1 MIQDNHLLVN
11 TLIIPERGGGGG
23 GREGGLSCTYKIYEE
38 YMMHAKLKHVNGN
51 ALLRVSLQIVTELN
65 PCNEAMVVLGFIA
78 SCVSSAGLNEWFQT
92 LTLSSSV
99 SSSCISFLMA
109 VLISLEGFACSVLS
123 IV

>member
-1 MIQDNHLLVN
+1 M
-11 TLIIPERGGGGG
+11 
-23 GREGGLSCTYKIYEE
+23 K
-38 YMMHAKLKHVNGN
+38 HAKLKHIN

-99 SSSCISFLMA
+99 SSCISFLMA

>member
-1 MIQDNHLLVN
+1 M
-11 TLIIPERGGGGG
+11 
-23 GREGGLSCTYKIYEE
+23 K
-38 YMMHAKLKHVNGN
+38 HAKLKHIN

-65 PCNEAMVVLGFIA
+65 PCNEAMVALGFIA
-78 SCVSSAGLNEWFQT
+78 SCVSSAGLNERFQT